1 MTNQIEYDLC
11 QNDVID
17 HKGAFYTKNK
27 TQLSWLIIQ
36 VRSTLKMKLNCHDRS
51 NNVRYMMNTRHDNN
65 VIDHI
70 GTVYAE
76 NEIELSLP
84 INTSQSMTKT
94 RRDNDVIDHIGVVY
108 LENKIELSW
117 PI

>member
-1 MTNQIEYDLC
+1 
-11 QNDVID
+11 
-17 HKGAFYTKNK
+17 
-27 TQLSWLIIQ
+27 
-36 VRSTLKMKLNCHDRS
+36 
-51 NNVRYMMNTRHDNN
+51 MMNTRHDNN

-108 LENKIELSW
+108 LENKIELS
-117 PI
+117 